1 MYVILPADN
10 ADATPQMQPRSTA
23 DKPTESSDETPKSI
37 NETVISRSVNKL
49 LRNTYSAFKA
59 AVESFVSDRKLTN
72 RLYGIY
78 LAHTSYLKG
87 AYDSETL
94 EEIGLY
100 AVRQTFVATKRK
112 HIRNLAGYYN
122 GVLDR
127 MLDRL
132 YEMRFDE
139 LTRS

>member
-1 MYVILPADN
+1 
-10 ADATPQMQPRSTA
+10 MQLRSTA
-23 DKPTESSDETPKSI
+23 DKLTEETPEEPKSTS
-37 NETVISRSVNKL
+37 ETVISKSVNKL

-78 LAHTSYLKG
+78 LAHTSFLKG
-87 AYDSETL
+87 VYDSGTL

-100 AVRQTFVATKRK
+100 AVRQTFITTKRK

-127 MLDRL
+127 ILDRL
-132 YEMRFDE
+132 YETRFDSLIE
-139 LTRS
+139 E